1 MQNAAIQAI
10 LRSRGLDACGR
21 GGPLRQAS
29 ARSPGR
35 HLGWLWVHNALALGL
50 WPGYGKYRDLERML
64 RDRALLR
71 EGFLVTRELLGL

>member
-1 MQNAAIQAI
+1 MQPSRRSCGAAGWTPAGAED
-10 LRSRGLDACGR
+10 LSGR
-21 GGPLRQAS
+21 PVPDLQDGI
-29 ARSPGR
+29 
-35 HLGWLWVHNALALGL
+35 LGWLWVHNALALGL